1 MTKDEQKQLA
11 KKYGVDLAEALSD
24 MPPGLFKCG
33 TTDDIIDDVQDGLKH
48 GNTKSD
54 DGPMEWWQKESRA
67 ANDCIV
73 EILESYFEFI
83 EIMERTLAKCTV
95 PEKIKPMA
103 DALIKKRRAD
113 WQPIL
118 DKCKSMQGK

>member
-24 MPPGLFKCG
+24 MSPGLFKCG
-33 TTDDIIDDVQDGLKH
+33 FANYAV
-48 GNTKSD
+48 
-54 DGPMEWWQKESRA
+54 PMEWWQKESRA

-118 DKCKSMQGK
+118 DKSKSMQGK